1 MLIINHAS
9 LAHLRRGECTC
20 RIVAGPS
27 LGEVA
32 LQVVEWTL
40 PPGAGANLRSQPG
53 AFTVIV
59 SSGTGKQRLAG
70 EPQSFAAPCTLVVP
84 EGTEH
89 EVINT
94 GSVTMQLLAIEPDVP
109 SAMPHRPLTA
119 SASGIDALD
128 GVLGAT
134 HSDP

>member
-1 MLIINHAS
+1 MLIINHAG
-9 LAHLRRGECTC
+9 LAQLRRGDCTC

-27 LGEVA
+27 LGTVA
-32 LQVVEWTL
+32 LQVVEWAL
-40 PPGAGANLRSQPG
+40 PPGASANLRHQPG
-53 AFTVIV
+53 AFAVVV

-94 GSVTMQLLAIEPDVP
+94 GSVTMQLLAIEPDG
-109 SAMPHRPLTA
+109 AARPER
-119 SASGIDALD
+119 
-128 GVLGAT
+128 
-134 HSDP
+134 